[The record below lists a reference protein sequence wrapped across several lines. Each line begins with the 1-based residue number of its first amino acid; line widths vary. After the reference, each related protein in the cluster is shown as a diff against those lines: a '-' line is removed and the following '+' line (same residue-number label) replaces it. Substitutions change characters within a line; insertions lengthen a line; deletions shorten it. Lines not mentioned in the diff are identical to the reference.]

1 MKGYTL
7 DDSRN
12 YVDKPP
18 YASKVE
24 AFSAKRGIYRHNY
37 VNMSSSMSLH
47 ELFWKDPL
55 PLPRGVEL
63 LRQDSIVVPQ
73 RGPGGSTVYDLAQV
87 QLPQGQ
93 VPVLMAYRAP
103 LFPVD
108 VPRLR
113 ERMSRLDEQLRL
125 RESAGRALPTLRVPM
140 IATDIASPGHV
151 EVCERE
157 NVGLVDLRGTLLLR
171 SESAFI
177 HYQGH
182 GQFRRTP
189 RAPVFHGKG
198 CRLVR
203 LLLDAP
209 GESWTVRSLGERTQT
224 GYAYAHAVVT
234 RLEQE
239 GYLERASRKAGLR
252 VRDPAG
258 LLRAWVFSNQRTSVV
273 VEAFNAPS
281 TTPDALQRGFS
292 TLAQQGVKAIF
303 TLASALQPQERF
315 ASGLPHGLYLSGS
328 LEPVV
333 HAFGLRRLTPHNFL
347 VMRPEVAAE
356 TEAGGVYF
364 APRHFPHGPG
374 VALPQLTVD
383 FHHSGGRG
391 KEQAEV
397 LLERYI
403 QALPLYPEPMP

>member
-1 MKGYTL
+1 MTL
-7 DDSRN
+7 Q
-12 YVDKPP
+12 
-18 YASKVE
+18 
-24 AFSAKRGIYRHNY
+24 
-37 VNMSSSMSLH
+37 
-47 ELFWKDPL
+47 ELFWKEPL

-63 LRQDSIVVPQ
+63 RRQDSIVVPQ
-73 RGPGGSTVYDLAQV
+73 RGPGGSAVYDLAQV
-87 QLPQGQ
+87 QLPRAQ

-113 ERMSRLDEQLRL
+113 ERMSRLDEHLRL
-125 RESAGRALPTLRVPM
+125 RESVGRALPILRVPM
-140 IATDIASPGHV
+140 IATDIASSGLV

-157 NVGLVDLRGTLLLR
+157 NVALVDLRGTLLLR

-203 LLLDAP
+203 LLLEAP
-209 GESWTVRSLGERTQT
+209 GETWTVQRLGERTQT
-224 GYAYAHAVVT
+224 GYAYAHAVVS

-239 GYLERASRKAGLR
+239 GYLERVSRKAGMR

-258 LLRAWVFSNQRTSVV
+258 LLRAWMYSNQRTAVV
-273 VEAFNAPS
+273 VDAFNAPS
-281 TTPDALQRGFS
+281 TTPDSLQRGFS
-292 TLAQQGVKAIF
+292 ALAEEGVRAIF
-303 TLASALQPQERF
+303 SLASALHPQERF

-333 HAFGLRRLTPHNFL
+333 QAFGLRRITPHNFL

-356 TEAGGVYF
+356 AEAGGVYF
-364 APRHFPHGPG
+364 APRQFSHGPG

-383 FHHSGGRG
+383 FHQSGGRG

-397 LLERYI
+397 LLERYA
-403 QALPLYPEPMP
+403 QALPLYQEPMP